1 MSPERASVRTTA
13 DGPSFAPSGGHS
25 ARLRNVRQM
34 IWSEISASGWHRS
47 AAGIAFGGGRHVAD
61 VEMAQHVSPHWV
73 NFMVEHV
80 LFQDGDVVVTT
91 SRVRVGGTTYALRNI
106 TSVRVARTDSAWGA
120 RVAMTL
126 VLFLAWI
133 IVNWLGAF
141 ALGFGSAMSLLITY
155 AAFAYG
161 VWWVWNRMR
170 VSITYHCSLA
180 TSGEEVQAL
189 SSKDQAFI
197 EGVVNAINEAI
208 IRAGS

>member
-1 MSPERASVRTTA
+1 MVPHAQ
-13 DGPSFAPSGGHS
+13 SG
-25 ARLRNVRQM
+25 R
-34 IWSEISASGWHRS
+34 
-47 AAGIAFGGGRHVAD
+47 
-61 VEMAQHVSPHWV
+61 V
-73 NFMVEHV
+73 NFMAEHV
-80 LFQDGDVVVTT
+80 LFQDRDVVVTT

-141 ALGFGSAMSLLITY
+141 ALGFASPMSLLITF
-155 AAFAYG
+155 AALAYG

-197 EGVVNAINEAI
+197 QGVVNAINEAI

>member
-1 MSPERASVRTTA
+1 MVPH
-13 DGPSFAPSGGHS
+13 APPD
-25 ARLRNVRQM
+25 R
-34 IWSEISASGWHRS
+34 
-47 AAGIAFGGGRHVAD
+47 GI
-61 VEMAQHVSPHWV
+61 
-73 NFMVEHV
+73 FMVEHV
-80 LFQDGDVVVTT
+80 LFQDRDVVVTT

-141 ALGFGSAMSLLITY
+141 ALGFGSPMSLLITY
-155 AAFAYG
+155 AALAYG

-197 EGVVNAINEAI
+197 QGVVNAINEAI

>member
-1 MSPERASVRTTA
+1 
-13 DGPSFAPSGGHS
+13 
-25 ARLRNVRQM
+25 
-34 IWSEISASGWHRS
+34 
-47 AAGIAFGGGRHVAD
+47 
-61 VEMAQHVSPHWV
+61 
-73 NFMVEHV
+73 MVEHV
-80 LFQDGDVVVTT
+80 LFQDRDVVVTT

-133 IVNWLGAF
+133 IVNMVFSGIVLPLLSQAWWEWEVF
-141 ALGFGSAMSLLITY
+141 RPLLIFSQPCFFLITF
-155 AAFAYG
+155 AALAYG

>member
-1 MSPERASVRTTA
+1 
-13 DGPSFAPSGGHS
+13 
-25 ARLRNVRQM
+25 
-34 IWSEISASGWHRS
+34 
-47 AAGIAFGGGRHVAD
+47 
-61 VEMAQHVSPHWV
+61 MA
-73 NFMVEHV
+73 EHV

-141 ALGFGSAMSLLITY
+141 ALGFGSPMSLLITY
-155 AAFAYG
+155 AAFACG